1 MINFMGKKWL
11 YFLIS
16 AFFLL
21 PGIVSLTM
29 WGLKPSIDFT
39 GGTFWELRFPEN
51 VDARKGEVI
60 EIVQAQGVEVQV
72 FQSSSSQVY
81 RLRTKFMTSDTA
93 QTILPKLKEKFGDVQ
108 EVRFGTVGPTLGA
121 EFLRKTIIAV
131 ILAIFIILG
140 YVAWT
145 FKNVEYG
152 VSAILALLHDTIIL
166 IGIFSLLGHFF
177 QVEVD
182 ALFVTAVL
190 TIMSFSVHDTI
201 VVYDRIRESKRHYPD
216 ASMTD
221 LINKAVNET
230 LGRSVNNSMTIIIML
245 TALLLLG
252 GETIKWFAFALLV
265 GTISGTF
272 SSTFTAAPILD
283 LWHTLDE
290 KRKKGKK

>member
-1 MINFMGKKWL
+1 MDIFKYIRTCEGVCDYPSFGCVNIAFYRYCGYTNASSCVIPAVGEKRSSEMINFMGKKWL

-166 IGIFSLLGHFF
+166 IGIFS
-177 QVEVD
+177 
-182 ALFVTAVL
+182 
-190 TIMSFSVHDTI
+190 
-201 VVYDRIRESKRHYPD
+201 
-216 ASMTD
+216 
-221 LINKAVNET
+221 
-230 LGRSVNNSMTIIIML
+230 
-245 TALLLLG
+245 
-252 GETIKWFAFALLV
+252 
-265 GTISGTF
+265 
-272 SSTFTAAPILD
+272 
-283 LWHTLDE
+283 
-290 KRKKGKK
+290 